1 MLYDNSRIAHKSSQ
15 SPLILHREVPTLLGK
30 KIKHAHRYQ
39 EIVNAFLRNGFSYF
53 IYRLGLSNQILSEKQ
68 LESEKYMNKQSVGAK
83 LRYILQGLGP
93 TFIKL
98 GQIASTRRDLI
109 PEEIAQEL
117 EQLQDNVV
125 SFPFEQVREIIEAEL
140 GDTLE
145 NLFQDFSETPLA
157 TASIGQVH
165 SAHLKSGEHV
175 AIKIQ
180 RPDIEPIVETDL
192 EILDDLARV
201 MESKVSWAKTYEIRK
216 IVNEF
221 AKTLRAELDY
231 YIEGRNCERIAR
243 QFRHQ
248 LEIQIPLVHWKYTT
262 KKVLTLDFLQGIKV
276 SNIEKLDAENY
287 NRRLIAERITQSM
300 LQQIFIEG
308 FFHGDP
314 HPGNIYVL
322 PENRIAFLDFGMVGR
337 LNDDTKFHFAS
348 MIINMQRGNTD
359 GLIKAISSMGML
371 SPETDMTSFYNE
383 IDKLVMKYYDVSFRK
398 LRLGEAIND
407 LLAVIYQHRIQI
419 PSDLTVLAKTL
430 IVLEAIIEKLDPEF
444 SIMKAAEPFGEKLL
458 FLRYEPTTIL
468 KKSWRQWVENA
479 QFLSQVPKNLKDLSN
494 TIQNGNL
501 NFKISVP
508 ELQLFLQRLDKISNR
523 LAFSIILLA
532 FSILMVGL
540 IIGSAIADQANLL
553 WQIPVIEI
561 GSIVATLMF
570 LFIVFSIFRSGRL

>member
-1 MLYDNSRIAHKSSQ
+1 MIKVEWQRL
-15 SPLILHREVPTLLGK
+15 EVTTLLGK
-30 KIKHAHRYQ
+30 KIKHAGRYQ

-53 IYRLGLSNQILSEKQ
+53 VYRLGLSNQILSKKQ
-68 LESEKYMNKQSVGAK
+68 QESEKLINKQSVGVK
-83 LRYILQGLGP
+83 LRNILQGLGP

-109 PEEIAQEL
+109 PKEIALEL
-117 EQLQDNVV
+117 EQLQDHVA
-125 SFPFEQVREIIEAEL
+125 SFPFEQVRQIIEEEL

-157 TASIGQVH
+157 SASIGQVH
-165 SAHLKSGEHV
+165 SAHLKTGEHV
-175 AIKIQ
+175 AVKIQ
-180 RPDIEPIVETDL
+180 RPDIVPLVETDL
-192 EILDDLARV
+192 EILDDLARA
-201 MESKVSWAKTYEIRK
+201 MESKISWAKTYEIRK
-216 IVNEF
+216 MINEF

-231 YIEGRNCERIAR
+231 YIEGRNCERIAK
-243 QFRHQ
+243 QFTYRP
-248 LEIQIPLVHWKYTT
+248 EIVIPHVHWKYTT
-262 KKVLTLDFLQGIKV
+262 KKVLTMDFVQGIKV
-276 SNIEKLDAENY
+276 SNIERLEAEGY
-287 NRRLIAERITQSM
+287 DRRLIADRITQSM
-300 LQQIFIEG
+300 LGQIFIEG

-322 PENRIAFLDFGMVGR
+322 PENRIAYLDFGMVGR

-348 MIINMQRGNTD
+348 MIIHLQRGNTD

-371 SPETDMTSFYNE
+371 SKETDMTSFYNE
-383 IDKLVMKYYDVSFRK
+383 IDKLVMKYYDVSFSK
-398 LRLGEAIND
+398 LRLSEAIND
-407 LLAVIYQHRIQI
+407 LLAVIYHHRIQI

-430 IVLEAIIEKLDPEF
+430 IVLEGIIENLDPEF
-444 SIMKAAEPFGEKLL
+444 SIMKAAEPFGEKLFL
-458 FLRYEPTTIL
+458 LRYEPTAIL
-468 KKSWRQWVENA
+468 KKSWKQWTENA
-479 QFLSQVPKNLKDLSN
+479 QFLSQVPKNLRDLSK
-494 TIQNGNL
+494 TIQNGDL
-501 NFKISVP
+501 HFKISVP

-570 LFIVFSIFRSGRL
+570 LFIIYSIFKSGRL